1 MQDCLDVISV
11 VCKLPAAIVVWYRVS
26 NVTHLCT
33 AMLAKSSL
41 TVLINHPA
49 PIPHLSWAP
58 ARDCCVH
65 CTALFEPLAVGPGN
79 PSPNIARIWD
89 EPPPQPLHCTTM
101 FSSPICTVCCTVSC
115 TVYANVHCC
124 TPGSIEDSEVQYCT
138 VICVQCT
145 PHTAVRPG
153 TIEDTSPPPL
163 SLSMTTSTTNLVASN
178 HRADK

>member
-1 MQDCLDVISV
+1 
-11 VCKLPAAIVVWYRVS
+11 
-26 NVTHLCT
+26 
-33 AMLAKSSL
+33 MLAKSSL

-115 TVYANVHCC
+115 TVYSVRHC
-124 TPGSIEDSEVQYCT
+124 TPGSIEDSEAFISNILLRTGLIRSVNPLLYIGVEGKAIDRDFRVGDGVKPSAPCELITKQELVLVY
-138 VICVQCT
+138 
-145 PHTAVRPG
+145 RPLPFA
-153 TIEDTSPPPL
+153 TSP
-163 SLSMTTSTTNLVASN
+163 NLPDLQKNKLCKLPYSN
-178 HRADK
+178 D